1 MLSVEFLYSAAANA
15 GMLQKA
21 LLDTTEVMVDFRAP
35 DEDVLSGLGVSRDYA
50 IRYPL
55 SWLPSL
61 AAGNT
66 LEISGQSYRV
76 REITAIGDGSE
87 RRASLSKL

>member
-1 MLSVEFLYSAAANA
+1 MLSVEFLYCAAANA

-21 LLDTTEVMVDFRAP
+21 FLESTEVMVDFRAP
-35 DEDVLSGLGVSRDYA
+35 DEDVLSGMGVSRDYA

-55 SWLPSL
+55 TWLPSL

-66 LEISGQSYRV
+66 LEISGQTYRV

>member
-1 MLSVEFLYSAAANA
+1 MLSVEFLYAAAANA
-15 GMLQKA
+15 GMLKPA
-21 LLDTTEVMVDFRAP
+21 LFGTTEVMVDFRAP
-35 DEDVLSGLGVSRDYA
+35 DEDVLGGMGISRDYS

-55 SWLPSL
+55 TWLASL

-66 LEISGQSYRV
+66 LDIAGQSYRV

-87 RRASLSKL
+87 RRASLSRL

>member
-1 MLSVEFLYSAAANA
+1 MLSVEFLYCAAANA

-21 LLDTTEVMVDFRAP
+21 FFESTEVMVDFRAP
-35 DEDVLSGLGVSRDYA
+35 DEEVLSGLGVSRDYA

-55 SWLPSL
+55 IWLPSL
-61 AAGNT
+61 AAGDT

>member
-1 MLSVEFLYSAAANA
+1 MLSVEFLYAAAANA
-15 GMLQKA
+15 GMLKTA
-21 LLDTTEVMVDFRAP
+21 LFGSTEVMVDFRAP

-55 SWLPSL
+55 TWLPSL

>member
-1 MLSVEFLYSAAANA
+1 MVTVEFLYSAAADA
-15 GMLQKA
+15 G
-21 LLDTTEVMVDFRAP
+21 LLTPAVFGTAQVMVDFRAP

-55 SWLPSL
+55 TWLPSL

-66 LEISGQSYRV
+66 LDIAGQSYRV

-87 RRASLSKL
+87 IRATLTRL

>member
-1 MLSVEFLYSAAANA
+1 MLSVEFLYAAAANA
-15 GMLQKA
+15 GMLKMA
-21 LLDTTEVMVDFRAP
+21 LFGSTEVMVDFRAP

-55 SWLPSL
+55 TWLPSL

-66 LEISGQSYRV
+66 LDISGQTYRV

-87 RRASLSKL
+87 RRASLSRL

>member
-1 MLSVEFLYSAAANA
+1 MLSVEFLYAAAANA
-15 GMLQKA
+15 GMLKTA
-21 LLDTTEVMVDFRAP
+21 LFGSVEAMVDFRAP
-35 DEDVLSGLGVSRDYA
+35 DEDVLSGMGVSRDYA

-61 AAGNT
+61 AAGST
-66 LEISGQSYRV
+66 LEIAGQSYRV

-87 RRASLSKL
+87 LRATLTHL

>member
-1 MLSVEFLYSAAANA
+1 MLSVEFLYCAAANA

-21 LLDTTEVMVDFRAP
+21 VFDSTEVMVDLRAP
-35 DEDVLSGLGVSRDYA
+35 DEEVLSGLGVSRDYA

-55 SWLPSL
+55 TWLPSL
-61 AAGNT
+61 VAGNT
-66 LEISGQSYRV
+66 LEISGQTYRV
-76 REITAIGDGSE
+76 REIMAIGDGSE

>member
-1 MLSVEFLYSAAANA
+1 MLSVEFLYAAAANA
-15 GMLQKA
+15 GMLKTAQFGG
-21 LLDTTEVMVDFRAP
+21 TQVMVDFRGP

-55 SWLPSL
+55 SWLASL
-61 AAGNT
+61 ARGDT
-66 LEISGQSYRV
+66 LEIDGQSYRV

-87 RRASLSKL
+87 RRASLTRV

>member
-21 LLDTTEVMVDFRAP
+21 FLESTEVMVDFRAP

-55 SWLPSL
+55 TWLPSL

-66 LEISGQSYRV
+66 LEISGQTYRV

>member
-1 MLSVEFLYSAAANA
+1 MLSVEFLYCAAANA

-21 LLDTTEVMVDFRAP
+21 FFDSRDVMVDFRAP

-55 SWLPSL
+55 TWLPSL

-76 REITAIGDGSE
+76 REIMAIGDGSE
-87 RRASLSKL
+87 RRASLSRL

>member
-1 MLSVEFLYSAAANA
+1 MLSVEFLYAAAANA
-15 GMLQKA
+15 GMLKTA
-21 LLDTTEVMVDFRAP
+21 LFASVEAMVDFRAP
-35 DEDVLSGLGVSRDYA
+35 DEDVLSGMGVSRDYA

-61 AAGNT
+61 AAGST
-66 LEISGQSYRV
+66 LEIAGQSYRV

-87 RRASLSKL
+87 LRATLTHL

>member
-21 LLDTTEVMVDFRAP
+21 LLDSTEIMVDFRAP

-50 IRYPL
+50 IRYPMT
-55 SWLPSL
+55 WLPSL

>member
-21 LLDTTEVMVDFRAP
+21 FLESTEVMVDFRAP
-35 DEDVLSGLGVSRDYA
+35 DEDVLSGMGVSRDYA

-55 SWLPSL
+55 TWLPSL

>member
-21 LLDTTEVMVDFRAP
+21 FFESTEAMVDFRAP

-55 SWLPSL
+55 TWLPSL

-87 RRASLSKL
+87 RRASLSRL

>member
-1 MLSVEFLYSAAANA
+1 MLSVEFLYCAAANA

-55 SWLPSL
+55 TWLPSL

-66 LEISGQSYRV
+66 LEISGQNYRV

-87 RRASLSKL
+87 RRTSLSKL